1 MSDKAKI
8 RRRLRCPHLPST
20 RPPTILAFFVGGW
33 RRNSF
38 PHTSGAVPVGGDDKL
53 LVSPMFQAVFVGG
66 KDEWRQSSGRI
77 SLVPSSDDKLVVF
90 PDSPFAVYK
99 TTNALEAFFGQ
110 EKKVT
115 LPPTKNVRVTNRKC
129 QLYPKGPSPY
139 REGKHKQGKN
149 GIHKNRVYV

>member
-20 RPPTILAFFVGGW
+20 RPPTILAFFVGG
-33 RRNSF
+33 
-38 PHTSGAVPVGGDDKL
+38 
-53 LVSPMFQAVFVGG
+53 
-66 KDEWRQSSGRI
+66 KDEGRQSPGRI

-129 QLYPKGPSPY
+129 QLYQLSLSLT
-139 REGKHKQGKN
+139 
-149 GIHKNRVYV
+149 NRHFYG